1 MQKLKVMTVVGTRP
15 EIIRLSATIKL
26 LDKYTHQVFVHT
38 GQNYDYELNEI
49 FFDDLGLR
57 KPDLFMNVSRDSL
70 GAAIGDIFKKT
81 EEIIELEKPDALLV
95 LGDTNSC
102 LSAYMAKRKHIP
114 IFHMEAGNRSFDFNV
129 PEEINRRIIDHI
141 ADFNLVYT
149 EHARRHLISEG
160 LPHRRIYLTGSP
172 MWEVLRQNR
181 KKIDRSNILETL
193 SGQIQEGAERQNLRK
208 SAKSVSSTFH
218 LSPKGYFMVSVHRE
232 ENVDNPENLKKILT
246 ILNKLA
252 GQYKLPV
259 IVSTHPRTRKR
270 IEALDPSLITHHSSL
285 ITYLKP
291 FGFTDYVALQKNA
304 LCTISDSGT
313 ISEESAM
320 LGFPAISLR
329 QSMERPEAQD
339 AGTIILTGFEPD
351 VVLNAIETV
360 IDEHQSPI
368 TNHQSPLEYKIE
380 NTSWRVV
387 KLILGNTKLSNKWWG
402 INENR

>member
-1 MQKLKVMTVVGTRP
+1 MKKLKVMTVVGTRP

-26 LDKYTHQVFVHT
+26 LDKYTNQVFVHT

-57 KPDLFMNVSRDSL
+57 KPDHFMNVSRDSL

-149 EHARRHLISEG
+149 EHARRHLLSEG

-172 MWEVLRQNR
+172 MWEVLQQNMD
-181 KKIDRSNILETL
+181 KINKSKALENL
-193 SGQIQEGAERQNLRK
+193 NKQISSQQ
-208 SAKSVSSTFH
+208 SAVSSQQ
-218 LSPKGYFMVSVHRE
+218 SPISSQQYFMVSVHRE
-232 ENVDNPENLKKILT
+232 ENVDNPENLKKILI
-246 ILNKLA
+246 ILNTLA
-252 GQYKLPV
+252 EQYKLPI

-270 IEALDPSLITHHSSL
+270 IENLRKSVKSASSAFYSNDLIHFM
-285 ITYLKP
+285 KP
-291 FGFTDYVALQKNA
+291 FGFTDYIALQKNA

-320 LGFPAISLR
+320 LSFPAISLR

-339 AGTIILTGFEPD
+339 TGSIILTGFDAD
-351 VVLNAIETV
+351 VVLNAVETV
-360 IDEHQSPI
+360 I
-368 TNHQSPLEYKIE
+368 LEYKNKKQKEKDKRQPFEYFID

-402 INENR
+402 IK